1 MAEQLVLLSDTTPP
15 SWKIDQQTKEIG
27 RDGVARARAIL
38 SSTMHQRGSA
48 QNNDNQSGDSHAA

>member
-38 SSTMHQRGSA
+38 SSTVQPRVADNSNQH
-48 QNNDNQSGDSHAA
+48 NDCHAA